1 MPSVVTPQPM
11 TLNSAPS
18 WAGGAQARFPVE
30 EMCLLAGRGLEQ
42 MFDRASQL
50 FCYRL
55 RRTQR
60 GLVLEGLSP
69 RYTVISLLGLQRWA
83 ATGHSSPVA
92 VESTLAHLL
101 HRMKEVNRLGDLGL
115 LLWLCALVWPE
126 RLKHVYF
133 GLDVCHALNRYSDA
147 RQGRTMELAWFLSG
161 LAHATLVRAPGLPDL
176 TDLAGKTFDLLKAN
190 QGAEGIFS
198 HLARQGSFA
207 GVIRGRLG
215 SFADQVYPIYA
226 LARFAQAYR
235 SPEALET
242 ARECAQ
248 TICRLQGP
256 LGQWWWHYDSAN
268 GRVVGRYPVYSVHQ
282 DGMAPLALF
291 ALGEN
296 LGTDY
301 GPWILRGLN
310 WISGENEV
318 KQNLRETSAGVIWR
332 SVFRKPSE
340 RYWEEAIG
348 LLGFGGNDKPP
359 SDLAIRFECRPYHL
373 GWLLYAFAN
382 H

>member
-1 MPSVVTPQPM
+1 
-11 TLNSAPS
+11 
-18 WAGGAQARFPVE
+18 
-30 EMCLLAGRGLEQ
+30 
-42 MFDRASQL
+42 
-50 FCYRL
+50 
-55 RRTQR
+55 
-60 GLVLEGLSP
+60 
-69 RYTVISLLGLQRWA
+69 
-83 ATGHSSPVA
+83 
-92 VESTLAHLL
+92 
-101 HRMKEVNRLGDLGL
+101 
-115 LLWLCALVWPE
+115 
-126 RLKHVYF
+126 
-133 GLDVCHALNRYSDA
+133 
-147 RQGRTMELAWFLSG
+147 
-161 LAHATLVRAPGLPDL
+161 
-176 TDLAGKTFDLLKAN
+176 
-190 QGAEGIFS
+190 
-198 HLARQGSFA
+198 
-207 GVIRGRLG
+207 LG

-282 DGMAPLALF
+282 DGMAPMALF

-301 GPWILRGLN
+301 SPWILRGLN